1 MFQPKEPFEGQ
12 ETIEARLIEINNNG
26 LTVLSSQC
34 ISFAKDRPDDFMNYL
49 RYAWEQDGQTIR
61 ENEAL
66 LEMIQSI
73 KITRTDGKLTKLME
87 FYLPLLSL
95 SSYGTGIFFLT
106 RTSSFSALNLGCLR
120 VRI

>member
-1 MFQPKEPFEGQ
+1 MFRPKETFEGQ

-49 RYAWEQDGQTIR
+49 RYAWEQDGHTIR

-66 LEMIQSI
+66 LEMIQTI
-73 KITRTDGKLTKLME
+73 KTGRETNNIDGI
-87 FYLPLLSL
+87 LPASP
-95 SSYGTGIFFLT
+95 
-106 RTSSFSALNLGCLR
+106 
-120 VRI
+120 